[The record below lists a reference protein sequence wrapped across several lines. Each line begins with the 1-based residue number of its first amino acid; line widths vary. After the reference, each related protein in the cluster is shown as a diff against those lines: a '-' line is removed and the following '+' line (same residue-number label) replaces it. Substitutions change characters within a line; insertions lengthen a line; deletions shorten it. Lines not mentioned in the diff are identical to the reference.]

1 MIADPAHARGG
12 VGLCALGLG
21 ALFAPGRSE
30 RVRRG
35 REVGHCRS
43 HRRSG
48 GCGRH
53 GRHGSN
59 FLGVAA
65 RDRGRRGF
73 STKFEIVC
81 VRGREGREVLRPRFW
96 DEFDNSNLL
105 VIGTPNLLVIGT
117 PGPA

>member
-1 MIADPAHARGG
+1 MIADPANARGG

-21 ALFAPGRSE
+21 ALNSLFAPGRSE

-81 VRGREGREVLRPRFW
+81 VRGREGLGRSYAPDFGT
-96 DEFDNSNLL
+96 NLTIL
-105 VIGTPNLLVIGT
+105 IY
-117 PGPA
+117 

>member
-1 MIADPAHARGG
+1 MQGFSLPLVAEVIEAVCAAGLMISDPANARGG
-12 VGLCALGLG
+12 VGVGLC
-21 ALFAPGRSE
+21 APGRSE

-81 VRGREGREVLRPRFW
+81 VDSWRGAREVLT
-96 DEFDNSNLL
+96 LQ
-105 VIGTPNLLVIGT
+105 I
-117 PGPA
+117 

>member
-1 MIADPAHARGG
+1 MQGFSLPLVAEVIEAVQTAGLMIADPANARGG

-21 ALFAPGRSE
+21 ALNSLFAPGRSE

-53 GRHGSN
+53 GRHGGS
-59 FLGVAA
+59 LLCHPGVAA
-65 RDRGRRGF
+65 RVF
-73 STKFEIVC
+73 NKI
-81 VRGREGREVLRPRFW
+81 
-96 DEFDNSNLL
+96 
-105 VIGTPNLLVIGT
+105 
-117 PGPA
+117 